1 MCWCNIFYSFFF
13 FFGRIQKSWFILCL
27 ISSWIIVFGDKV
39 SCIIRM
45 QLMCI
50 LVGYYLFTPGKL
62 RFQITLRKICT
73 SLQLLRLAGFQ
84 GSKDLLSR
92 VQNN

>member
-1 MCWCNIFYSFFF
+1 M
-13 FFGRIQKSWFILCL
+13 
-27 ISSWIIVFGDKV
+27 FGDKV

-62 RFQITLRKICT
+62 QFKITLRKICT
-73 SLQLLRLAGFQ
+73 LLQLLRLVGFR
-84 GSKDLLSR
+84 GSKDLLLR
-92 VQNN
+92 VYLTRDFL